1 MAYNDPLVTPTGQ
14 QLPPMTT
21 VFPETTVMRPQPKE
35 PNKFLKVLG
44 GVASGADPYAKV
56 RAGASLVQFYSA
68 LVFQGPEM
76 VERLKRELTA
86 CLRSDGGALNLVAPG
101 VGSLLG
107 NVSGGGG
114 SSFSSYGAL
123 MEQQRQFEE
132 MQRYNQISTAL
143 QQKQQNSMM
152 NQQQQQS
159 MQLLGVQHRVSM
171 QSQEFTTVSNL
182 MKTRHD
188 SEMSAVNNIKS

>member
-21 VFPETTVMRPQPKE
+21 VSPETSIFRPQPPKE

-44 GVASGADPYAKV
+44 GIA
-56 RAGASLVQFYSA
+56 
-68 LVFQGPEM
+68 
-76 VERLKRELTA
+76 
-86 CLRSDGGALNLVAPG
+86 GGALNLVAPG
-101 VGSLLG
+101 VGSILG
-107 NVSGGGG
+107 NVIGGG
-114 SSFSSYGAL
+114 SSTGSYGAL
-123 MEQQRQFEE
+123 FEQQRQFEE
-132 MQRYNQISTAL
+132 MQRYNQISTAM
-143 QQKQQNSMM
+143 QQKQQNAMM

>member
-21 VFPETTVMRPQPKE
+21 VSPETGIFRPQQPKE
-35 PNKFLKVLG
+35 PNTFLTVLG
-44 GVASGADPYAKV
+44 GIA
-56 RAGASLVQFYSA
+56 
-68 LVFQGPEM
+68 
-76 VERLKRELTA
+76 
-86 CLRSDGGALNLVAPG
+86 GGALNLVAPG

-107 NVSGGGG
+107 NVIGGGG

-132 MQRYNQISTAL
+132 MQRYNQLSTAM
-143 QQKQQNSMM
+143 QQKQQNAMM